1 MPKLSVVTPAYNE
14 EDSLPEF
21 YRQLREVLQRV
32 DGMDYEI
39 IIVDDGS
46 IDRTREII
54 HDLHQDD
61 GKLRGIYLSRNFGHQ
76 ASIMAGLRYATGDVI
91 AVMDSDL
98 QDSPKALPLFL
109 EKWHEGYD
117 VVYAVRK
124 KRKESLIKRMLYSVF
139 YMILERITS
148 FRIPLDAGD
157 FSLMTRKVVNKLNGL
172 SEHNNFVRGLRAWV
186 GFKQVG
192 IPIERDAR
200 FAGSP
205 QYSVGKLIKLAT
217 DGFFGFSWVPLRLL
231 TVLGVFSFCV
241 SLIYMTAIL
250 YLRITSSFELPGWT
264 TLILTVVGFGGVHLA
279 ALGIVGEYIG
289 RIYDEVRNRPH
300 YIVDSADE
308 IDS

>member
-1 MPKLSVVTPAYNE
+1 LNESEFQSMPKLSVVTPAYNE

-124 KRKESLIKRMLYSVF
+124 EKEGI
-139 YMILERITS
+139 INQA
-148 FRIPLDAGD
+148 DA
-157 FSLMTRKVVNKLNGL
+157 
-172 SEHNNFVRGLRAWV
+172 
-186 GFKQVG
+186 
-192 IPIERDAR
+192 
-200 FAGSP
+200 
-205 QYSVGKLIKLAT
+205 
-217 DGFFGFSWVPLRLL
+217 
-231 TVLGVFSFCV
+231 VLGV
-241 SLIYMTAIL
+241 L
-250 YLRITSSFELPGWT
+250 YDT
-264 TLILTVVGFGGVHLA
+264 
-279 ALGIVGEYIG
+279 
-289 RIYDEVRNRPH
+289 
-300 YIVDSADE
+300 
-308 IDS
+308 

>member
-1 MPKLSVVTPAYNE
+1 
-14 EDSLPEF
+14 
-21 YRQLREVLQRV
+21 
-32 DGMDYEI
+32 
-39 IIVDDGS
+39 
-46 IDRTREII
+46 
-54 HDLHQDD
+54 
-61 GKLRGIYLSRNFGHQ
+61 
-76 ASIMAGLRYATGDVI
+76 
-91 AVMDSDL
+91 
-98 QDSPKALPLFL
+98 
-109 EKWHEGYD
+109 
-117 VVYAVRK
+117 
-124 KRKESLIKRMLYSVF
+124 VF

-157 FSLMTRKVVNKLNGL
+157 FSLMTRKVVNQLNGL